1 MTQPKQ
7 QVDPTSAGRGPS
19 PGEVTKR
26 ELWARSAGV
35 CQYPGCGEALY
46 RSRTL
51 PWRPINLGEAAHN
64 VAASPKG
71 PRGDFDRST
80 VLSDDPDNLLLLC
93 PTHHKIADR
102 LPEDYREA
110 TLRQWKE
117 QHESAVRHA
126 ASTAG
131 KVARPLI
138 VQATQIGGHHIHI
151 ESRAVVRGLLGDGWV
166 PTDAPYRVS
175 LDTQS
180 QPDGDRHYWSRQVN
194 TLRDEI
200 RLCRRGMM
208 QAHADAPI
216 AVAALAEMPALIAL
230 GHALG
235 DKNPLVIQQFT
246 RHNGSWGFQAPESE
260 PLQFEFDIPGQPITE
275 RGVAIRLGLTAPID
289 DQRVHATVGFEVPI
303 VDFRTSETGTEIVR
317 SAATI
322 TAFRH
327 AVRDCLNEIEAR
339 IPRTVPIHVFPAM
352 PASLCVALGSCVMP
366 KVANPLIIYD
376 AKGQGGPFRACL
388 ELPFPLDE
396 TNALTA

>member
-1 MTQPKQ
+1 MTQPGRHTQ
-7 QVDPTSAGRGPS
+7 QTSAGRGPS
-19 PGEVTKR
+19 LSEATKR

-35 CQYPGCGEALY
+35 CQYPGCGESLY

-71 PRGDFDRST
+71 PRGDIDRST
-80 VLSDDPDNLLLLC
+80 ALSDDPDNLLLLC
-93 PTHHKIADR
+93 PTHHKTADR
-102 LPEDYREA
+102 LPADYLEI
-110 TLRQWKE
+110 TLRQWKQ

-131 KVARPLI
+131 KVAQPLI
-138 VQATQIGGHHIHI
+138 VQAAQIGGHHVQI
-151 ESRAVVRGLLGDGWV
+151 ESPAVVRGLLEDGWV
-166 PTDAPYRVS
+166 PTDAPYRVT

-180 QPDGDRHYWSRQVN
+180 QPDRDRHYWNRQVN

-200 RLCRRGMM
+200 RLCRRRMT
-208 QAHADAPI
+208 QTHADAPI
-216 AVAALAEMPALIAL
+216 AVAALAEMPSLIAL

-235 DKNPLVIQQFT
+235 DKNPLVLRQFT
-246 RHNGSWGFQAPESE
+246 RHNGSWAFQAPDSE
-260 PLQFEFDIPGQPITE
+260 PLQFDFDVPEQIGEQ
-275 RGVAIRLGLTAPID
+275 GVAIRLGLTAPIND
-289 DQRVHATVGFEVPI
+289 ERVRAIVGTEIPI
-303 VDFRTSETGTEIVR
+303 VDIATSETGTEIVR

-327 AVRDCLNEIEAR
+327 AVRDCLNEIEAKA
-339 IPRTVPIHVFPAM
+339 PRTVPIHVFPAM

-388 ELPFPLDE
+388 ELPFALDE